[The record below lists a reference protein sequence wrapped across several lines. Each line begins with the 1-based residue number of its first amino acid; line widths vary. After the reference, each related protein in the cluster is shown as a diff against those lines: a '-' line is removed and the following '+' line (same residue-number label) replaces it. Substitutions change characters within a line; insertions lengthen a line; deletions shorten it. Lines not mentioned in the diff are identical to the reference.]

1 MSQAWTREQISH
13 ALNVG
18 ADLVLDELLQGESSR
33 TIAARSLVDIVVHA
47 QMAAL
52 EHPDWDLDEII
63 QHGWET
69 DPEEVKGW
77 TSDIN

>member
-1 MSQAWTREQISH
+1 M
-13 ALNVG
+13 
-18 ADLVLDELLQGESSR
+18 
-33 TIAARSLVDIVVHA
+33 DIVVHA